1 MDFKYVGLNG
11 LNCPETFHF
20 IHRFTGF
27 SYYHFVVVIGSLGC
41 KKTSFDF
48 DDTVCV
54 SSLIYNIIMFNFTA
68 F

>member
-54 SSLIYNIIMFNFTA
+54 CV
-68 F
+68 